1 MYIDDISSKELTDIE
16 VINMCLNKDVN
27 YFNEILIKMGIE
39 KHEIED
45 LAQEIFIKVYKN
57 LNKYSGEFKFSTWI
71 MKISS
76 NHVIDHKR
84 KKHINYINM
93 DKINELEDV
102 GISPQEVLEIRSN
115 KIFLI
120 EIINKLPEIYK
131 VPIVLYHSEGL
142 SYKEISDKINE
153 PLSKVKNRIFR
164 GRKILKDNIIKAKEQ
179 KKYEL

>member
-27 YFNEILIKMGIE
+27 YFNEILRRYKNLVYTIIIKMGIE

-45 LAQEIFIKVYKN
+45 
-57 LNKYSGEFKFSTWI
+57 FKFSTWI